1 MVEGNTGAEKVAFNI
16 LHDYELPP
24 SGSQYMKCHMVFSF
38 KVDHFF
44 RKACQVAG
52 DLMVEAPKRLTYASI
67 VSRESVRIA
76 LSFAS
81 LDDLDVKTSDI
92 QSVYLT
98 APCVHTT
105 HGTEMLKS
113 KLSRTD
119 RQTFRPRFR

>member
-24 SGSQYMKCHMVFSF
+24 SGSQYMNYHMVFSF

-52 DLMVEAPKRLTYASI
+52 DHMVDAPKRLTYASM
-67 VSRESVRIA
+67 VSRDSVRIV
-76 LSFAS
+76 LSFAAMN
-81 LDDLDVKTSDI
+81 DPGIKTSDI

-98 APCVHTT
+98 APCVHTKI
-105 HGTEMLKS
+105 GTEFGEDKGKTVIIVRALYG
-113 KLSRTD
+113 LA
-119 RQTFRPRFR
+119 